1 MELVKI
7 NMQKDRTIIKIF
19 LGIIFVGFLSI
30 LVNNVLKE
38 LKIIEKN
45 NDNWKAYEA
54 KKENNILDKIEN
66 KLGSIENSIEN
77 RVTNNVFMYDELNK
91 VYQNVNFYTNK
102 IVFDSVPIKT
112 NSDGEYV
119 FYDKVNE
126 FYYLENKY
134 TKEELKTR
142 VEKQVKFFNELAQ
155 DMDVNIYIP
164 TRYELTTLSK
174 SGMNKYV
181 NMFTSNL
188 NNNINYKVMKINDI
202 NEYKKCFYKT
212 DHHWN
217 INGALNGYY
226 DIMDMLNV
234 DVLKNLKIVEKKEKK
249 YYGSLAKTALN
260 DSINDYISDIEINLN
275 YDILVNGKLPDEL
288 YKPRKLRLDRNYKYY
303 DYYVS
308 YFNGQYGNIVYDYH
322 QENKDNLLI
331 MSDSY
336 AWQIDYL
343 IASSFNKTHV
353 INLRYDEYKNNK
365 FDIRKYV
372 KENNIDKVL
381 FLYEGG
387 SIIFD
392 QYNYNFE
399 GRLN

>member
-1 MELVKI
+1 
-7 NMQKDRTIIKIF
+7 MQKDRTIIKVF
-19 LGIIFVGFLSI
+19 LGIIFVGFLSVVI
-30 LVNNVLKE
+30 NNTLKE
-38 LKIIEKN
+38 FKIIEKN
-45 NDNWKAYEA
+45 NDNWKVYVL

-66 KLGSIENSIEN
+66 KLGSIENSLEN

-91 VYQNVNFYTNK
+91 VYQSVNFYTNK
-102 IVFDSVPIKT
+102 IIFDNVPIKT

-119 FYDKVNE
+119 FFNKVNE

-134 TKEELKTR
+134 TSEQLKKGL
-142 VEKQVKFFNELAQ
+142 EKQVRFFNELAK
-155 DMDVNIYIP
+155 DMDVNVYIP
-164 TRYELTTLSK
+164 TRYELTLLSK

-181 NMFTSNL
+181 NEFTNKL
-188 NNNINYKVMKINDI
+188 NNNVNYRVMKINDI
-202 NEYKKCFYKT
+202 DEYKRYFYKT

-226 DIMDMLNV
+226 SIMEMLNV
-234 DVLKNLKIVEKKEKK
+234 DALKNLKIVENKEKK

-260 DSINDYISDIEINLN
+260 DSINDYISDVDVHLN
-275 YDILVNGKLPDEL
+275 YDVLVNGKLPDEI
-288 YKPRKLRLDRNYKYY
+288 YKPRKLRLDRDYKYY

-308 YFNGQYGNIVYDYH
+308 YFNGQYGNIVYDFH

-343 IASSFNKTHV
+343 IAASFNKTHV

-372 KENNIDKVL
+372 KDNNIDKVL